1 MPLKLIKEVLQA
13 NINNVYIASV
23 WMLVDTKVTN
33 SRSFF
38 DFDTILTSRYVKKTL
53 IYYKNQQYYDLI
65 TGNKMKTSVTFLD
78 IDGTQFVNLKD
89 NLIPLTDVVDYKRQN
104 MSKRKIIKKYNEIEK
119 RGKYQK

>member
-1 MPLKLIKEVLQA
+1 M

-65 TGNKMKTSVTFLD
+65 TGNKMKTSVTCLD

-89 NLIPLTDVVDYKRQN
+89 LHHLLLK
-104 MSKRKIIKKYNEIEK
+104 
-119 RGKYQK
+119 